1 MKSDNSKG
9 KIADATEAEKRIN
22 KAVELLLD
30 DNSSRAEWVI
40 YCKEVYNIESR
51 QSDVYWA
58 RAKEI
63 IKDKFSK
70 DRDAIFESHHA
81 RLFALYKKALKDD
94 EKEVA
99 RKALADMA
107 KLTGVN
113 EPSKSDVTSDG
124 ERVVINI
131 GIEDS
136 EDEKE
141 D

>member
-1 MKSDNSKG
+1 MKSDNNRRI
-9 KIADATEAEKRIN
+9 IADSTESEKRVN
-22 KAVELLLD
+22 KAVELLLE
-30 DNSSRAEWVI
+30 DNTSRAEWVI
-40 YCKEVYNIESR
+40 YCKENYNIESR
-51 QSDVYWA
+51 QSDKYWA

-63 IKDKFSK
+63 IKEKYSK

-113 EPSKSDVTSDG
+113 EPDKKDVTSEG
-124 ERVVINI
+124 ERIQINI
-131 GIEDS
+131 GIED
-136 EDEKE
+136 DEE
-141 D
+141 

>member
-1 MKSDNSKG
+1 MKSDNNRRI
-9 KIADATEAEKRIN
+9 IADSTESEKRVN
-22 KAVELLLD
+22 KAVELLLE
-30 DNSSRAEWVI
+30 DNTSRAEWVI
-40 YCKEVYNIESR
+40 YCKDNYNIESR
-51 QSDVYWA
+51 QSDKYWA

-63 IKDKFSK
+63 IKEKYSK

-113 EPSKSDVTSDG
+113 EPDRKDLTSEG
-124 ERVVINI
+124 ERVQINI
-131 GIEDS
+131 SVDN
-136 EDEKE
+136 DEE
-141 D
+141 

>member
-1 MKSDNSKG
+1 MKSDNNRRI
-9 KIADATEAEKRIN
+9 IADSTESEKRVN
-22 KAVELLLD
+22 KAVELLLE
-30 DNSSRAEWVI
+30 DNTSRAEWVI
-40 YCKEVYNIESR
+40 YCKENYNIESR
-51 QSDVYWA
+51 QSDKYWA

-63 IKDKFSK
+63 IKEKYSK

-113 EPSKSDVTSDG
+113 EPDKKDVTSEG
-124 ERVVINI
+124 ERIQINI
-131 GIEDS
+131 GIE
-136 EDEKE
+136 EDE

>member
-1 MKSDNSKG
+1 MKSDNNRRI
-9 KIADATEAEKRIN
+9 IADSTESEKRVN
-22 KAVELLLD
+22 KAVELLLE
-30 DNSSRAEWVI
+30 DNTSRAEWVI
-40 YCKEVYNIESR
+40 YCKDNYNIESR
-51 QSDVYWA
+51 QSDKYWA

-63 IKDKFSK
+63 IKEKYSK

-113 EPSKSDVTSDG
+113 EPDKKDVTSEG
-124 ERVVINI
+124 ERIQINI
-131 GIEDS
+131 GIED
-136 EDEKE
+136 DEE
-141 D
+141 

>member
-1 MKSDNSKG
+1 MKSDNNRRI
-9 KIADATEAEKRIN
+9 IADSTESEKRVN
-22 KAVELLLD
+22 KAVELLLE
-30 DNSSRAEWVI
+30 DNTSRDEWVI
-40 YCKEVYNIESR
+40 YCKDNYNIESR
-51 QSDVYWA
+51 QSDKYWA

-63 IKDKFSK
+63 IKEKYSK

-113 EPSKSDVTSDG
+113 EPDKKDVTSEG
-124 ERVVINI
+124 ERIQINI
-131 GIEDS
+131 GIED
-136 EDEKE
+136 DEE
-141 D
+141 